1 MRRNRDREPAKSD
14 IQPVPFVLAKL
25 SKTKLVNWELWLAE
39 SQPRKSQ
46 STAFGVHTHSSDYVT
61 AQVQNLH
68 WEIIMG
74 CGQRIR
80 VSIYSG
86 EGWKRLTGCEEKGA
100 TVSQHSLESAVVQPW
115 VLGRGQVTRQAQAGV
130 TAPPLP

>member
-39 SQPRKSQ
+39 SQSRESQ

-61 AQVQNLH
+61 AQVQNLTLGNNYGMWSENTSIH
-68 WEIIMG
+68 L
-74 CGQRIR
+74 QRGRLEATEQAVKRR
-80 VSIYSG
+80 VPRS
-86 EGWKRLTGCEEKGA
+86 
-100 TVSQHSLESAVVQPW
+100 HSTAW
-115 VLGRGQVTRQAQAGV
+115 RVLLCNRGF
-130 TAPPLP
+130 

>member
-1 MRRNRDREPAKSD
+1 ML
-14 IQPVPFVLAKL
+14 VKL

-61 AQVQNLH
+61 AHVQNLH

-86 EGWKRLTGCEEKGA
+86 EDGERLSRLVKRRLPR
-100 TVSQHSLESAVVQPW
+100 SHSTIVQPW
-115 VLGRGQVTRQAQAGV
+115 V
-130 TAPPLP
+130 

>member
-39 SQPRKSQ
+39 SQSRKSQ

-68 WEIIMG
+68 LEIIMG

-86 EGWKRLTGCEEKGA
+86 EGWKRL
-100 TVSQHSLESAVVQPW
+100 SRL
-115 VLGRGQVTRQAQAGV
+115 
-130 TAPPLP
+130 